1 MENQPKSSSESLSK
15 MMSGTSEAKRLA
27 ASLLQKHGMSGAKTT
42 ALDETIK
49 AQKARDYYQ
58 LSIWREVR
66 QLLETQ
72 QEKPS

>member
-1 MENQPKSSSESLSK
+1 MT
-15 MMSGTSEAKRLA
+15 MISGTTEAKRLA
-27 ASLLQKHGMSGAKTT
+27 AALLQKHGIAEAKTA

-66 QLLETQ
+66 HLLEAQ
-72 QEKPS
+72 EEKPSS

>member
-1 MENQPKSSSESLSK
+1 

-27 ASLLQKHGMSGAKTT
+27 AALLQEHGIVGAKSA

-72 QEKPS
+72 QEKPAS